1 MKKFVYILFGLFT
14 FSVSSWLFN
23 LHPLVTPVSL
33 CEISQ
38 HSQIYQSKQIYIE
51 AYLEVVGSLGDDF
64 TYYSVF
70 DFGNNCF
77 TGASLEISET
87 VKEQL
92 SNDENLK
99 TFVNELRQKNT
110 RSRDKHSDGNFIG
123 KVKIIGSIEKVSSHN
138 ETAGMIAPPP
148 FAITANEIKQI
159 SPIQFMS
166 YEEIFNLSKSY
177 RHDDF

>member
-14 FSVSSWLFN
+14 FSVGFWLFN
-23 LHPLVTPVSL
+23 LRPLVTPVSL

-51 AYLEVVGSLGDDF
+51 AYLEVVGSLNNDF

-77 TGASLEISET
+77 TGANLEISES

-92 SNDENLK
+92 HNDENLK
-99 TFVNELRQKNT
+99 TFINELRQKNT
-110 RSRDKHSDGNFIG
+110 KSREEHSDGNFIRR
-123 KVKIIGSIEKVSSHN
+123 VEIIGSIEKVSSHN

-148 FAITANEIKQI
+148 FAITANKIKQI

-166 YEEIFNLSKSY
+166 YEESFKISKAY
-177 RHDDF
+177 KQNDF